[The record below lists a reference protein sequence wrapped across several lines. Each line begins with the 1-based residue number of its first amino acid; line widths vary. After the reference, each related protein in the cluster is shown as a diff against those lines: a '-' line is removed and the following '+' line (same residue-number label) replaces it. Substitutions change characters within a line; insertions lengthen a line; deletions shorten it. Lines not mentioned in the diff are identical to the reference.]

1 MKGNQMNQIRI
12 TENIRTFLAYTLEL
26 ARRLSVG
33 GLGEVESEEDREE
46 IFEILKMDPETVSEY
61 ELQEKIE
68 AASQGG
74 MDILLE
80 RIFDRA
86 EDLGD
91 DRYLLNLSK
100 GDALACISSCRAV
113 VLSCCCSRDMVVSA
127 TKDMIGLDL
136 TKVPADSIIN
146 KAATVA
152 QSLEDLFACS
162 LDHDTKR
169 EWESVRS
176 MTASKALYEIDDQ
189 LGSSEDVS

>member
-1 MKGNQMNQIRI
+1 MNQIRI

-26 ARRLSVG
+26 ARRLSVE
-33 GLGEVESEEDREE
+33 GLSRASDWDDRG
-46 IFEILKMDPETVSEY
+46 EILGMLKVDPETVSEY
-61 ELQEKIE
+61 ELHEKIE

-74 MDILLE
+74 MDMLLE
-80 RIFDRA
+80 RIFDRS

-113 VLSCCCSRDMVVSA
+113 VLSCCCSRDMVISA
-127 TKDMIGLDL
+127 TNDIIGDL
-136 TKVPADSIIN
+136 SQIPDDRIIN

-152 QSLEDLFACS
+152 SSLEDLFTCS
-162 LDHDTKR
+162 LDRDTKR

-176 MTASKALYEIDDQ
+176 TTASKALYEIDDQ